1 MSNTASRMQRAELSL
16 KAIDTVGRTCLMNNF
31 FTVHNDWRRMG
42 PVACD
47 DFRVAPFQIDGN
59 IGIPAAINEMLL
71 QSQNDNIFLLPA
83 LPKKWASGKME
94 GLLARGNIICD
105 IYWSGGKAGALL
117 TSRNGVK
124 IKEVRLGS
132 GYTFAGGNSTVTVTL
147 DSPLRLEF
155 SAVK

>member
-1 MSNTASRMQRAELSL
+1 
-16 KAIDTVGRTCLMNNF
+16 MNNF

-59 IGIPAAINEMLL
+59 IGIPAAVNEMLL
-71 QSQNDNIFLLPA
+71 QSQDDNIFLLPA
-83 LPKKWASGKME
+83 LPRKWTSGKIE
-94 GLLARGNIICD
+94 GLAARGNIICD
-105 IYWSGGKAGALL
+105 IYWDNKKASALL

-132 GYTFAGGNSTVTVTL
+132 GYTFKDGSSTAVVTL
-147 DSPLRLEF
+147 DSPLKLEF
-155 SAVK
+155 FAV